1 MLDIN
6 LRQKVGSEHSW
17 ATISNSAS
25 EATVVFGLNAP
36 VGKYSLTF
44 ESIDLNSPLSPAYS
58 VLKTDVVD
66 VRVYASNNDAFAYG
80 QLSEAGQTNTVI

>member
-17 ATISNSAS
+17 ATISNGAS
-25 EATVVFGLNAP
+25 EATVVFGLNSP
-36 VGKYSLTF
+36 LGKYRFTF